1 MRAFFAG
8 AVLSS
13 PGDVPREQVKET
25 YHQPPDKISKYML
38 KGTTT
43 IGLVCRDGIVLGTDT
58 RATMGYFIA
67 HKRAKKVYQIDD
79 HLAMTVAGGVADA
92 QNVVEIVKANSK
104 LYKYEKG
111 AIMPVSAA
119 ASLTSNLLFANR
131 YVPLILQALLGG
143 VDSSG
148 PHIFALDPLGSVVEE
163 KCVSTGSGSPVAYG
177 VLETEFKEGMAVK
190 EAVPVVVKAVN
201 SAMKRDSASGDSFDV
216 ALVTSSGYEELSED
230 EKRRIL
236 SGLS

>member
-1 MRAFFAG
+1 M
-8 AVLSS
+8 
-13 PGDVPREQVKET
+13 
-25 YHQPPDKISKYML
+25 YNQPVDKISKYVL

-79 HLAMTVAGGVADA
+79 HLAMTIAGGVADA

-111 AIMPVSAA
+111 VNMPVRAA
-119 ASLTSNLLFANR
+119 ASLTSNLLFAYR
-131 YVPLILQALLGG
+131 YFPLILQALLGG
-143 VDSSG
+143 VDNSG
-148 PHIFALDPLGSVVEE
+148 PHIFALDPLGSVTEE

-177 VLETEFKEGMAVK
+177 VLETDFKDGMAVK
-190 EAVPVVVKAVN
+190 EAVPIVVKAVN

-216 ALVTSSGYEELSED
+216 ALVTGAGYEELSED
-230 EKRRIL
+230 EKKRIL
-236 SGLS
+236 SGLG

>member
-1 MRAFFAG
+1 MYED
-8 AVLSS
+8 LTKKT
-13 PGDVPREQVKET
+13 PRYV
-25 YHQPPDKISKYML
+25 L

-43 IGLVCRDGIVLGTDT
+43 VGVVCRDGIVLGTDT

-79 HLAMTVAGGVADA
+79 HLAMTIAGGVADA
-92 QNVVEIVKANSK
+92 QNVVEIVKANSQ

-111 AIMPVSAA
+111 IVMPVKAA

-131 YVPLILQALLGG
+131 YFPLILQALLGG

-148 PHIFALDPLGSVVEE
+148 PHIFALDPLGSVTEE

-177 VLETEFKEGMAVK
+177 VLENEFKDGMIVK
-190 EAVPVVVKAVN
+190 DVVPVVVKAVN

-216 ALVTSSGYEELSED
+216 AIVTSRGYQELSED
-230 EKRRIL
+230 EKKAIL

>member
-1 MRAFFAG
+1 M
-8 AVLSS
+8 
-13 PGDVPREQVKET
+13 
-25 YHQPPDKISKYML
+25 YNPPTDKVSKYVL

-43 IGLVCRDGIVLGTDT
+43 VGLVCRDGVVLGTDT

-67 HKRAKKVYQIDD
+67 HKRAKKVYQLDD
-79 HLAMTVAGGVADA
+79 HLAMTIAGGVADA
-92 QNVVEIVKANSK
+92 QNVVEIVRANSK

-111 AIMPVSAA
+111 VVMPVKAA

-131 YVPLILQALLGG
+131 YYPLILQALLGG

-148 PHIFALDPLGSVVEE
+148 SHIFALDPLGGVIEE

-177 VLETEFKEGMAVK
+177 VLETEFKDGMTVK
-190 EAVPVVVKAVN
+190 EAIPIVVKAVN

-216 ALVTSSGYEELSED
+216 ALVTSKGYEELNED
-230 EKRRIL
+230 EKKGIL
-236 SGLS
+236 SSLS

>member
-1 MRAFFAG
+1 MN
-8 AVLSS
+8 
-13 PGDVPREQVKET
+13 KM
-25 YHQPPDKISKYML
+25 YNPPEERISRYVL

-67 HKRAKKVYQIDD
+67 HKRAKKVYPIDD
-79 HLAMTVAGGVADA
+79 HLAMTIAGGVADA
-92 QNVVEIVKANSK
+92 QNVVEIVRANSK

-111 AIMPVSAA
+111 VIMPVSSA

-131 YVPLILQALLGG
+131 FYPFILQALLGG
-143 VDSSG
+143 VDDSG
-148 PHIFALDPLGSVVEE
+148 PHIFALDPLGSVTEE

-177 VLETEFKEGMAVK
+177 VLETEFKDGMTVK
-190 EAVPVVVKAVN
+190 ESVPIVVKAVN

-216 ALVTSSGYEELSED
+216 AVVTSKGYEELSED
-230 EKRRIL
+230 EKKTIL
-236 SGLS
+236 SRLG

>member
-1 MRAFFAG
+1 MYNP
-8 AVLSS
+8 SS
-13 PGDVPREQVKET
+13 N
-25 YHQPPDKISKYML
+25 KIPKYAL

-43 IGLVCRDGIVLGTDT
+43 VGVVCRDGIVLGTDT

-67 HKRAKKVYQIDD
+67 HKHAKKVYQVDD
-79 HLAMTVAGGVADA
+79 HLAMTIAGGVADA
-92 QNVVEIVKANSK
+92 QNVVEIVRANSK

-111 AIMPVSAA
+111 IVMPVSAA
-119 ASLTSNLLFANR
+119 ASLTSNLLFSNR
-131 YVPLILQALLGG
+131 YIPLIIQALLGG
-143 VDSSG
+143 MDTSG
-148 PHIFALDPLGSVVEE
+148 PHIFALDPLGSVTEE

-177 VLETEFKEGMAVK
+177 VLENEFKDGMAVK

-216 ALVTSSGYEELSED
+216 ALVTSKGYEELSED
-230 EKRRIL
+230 EKKRIL